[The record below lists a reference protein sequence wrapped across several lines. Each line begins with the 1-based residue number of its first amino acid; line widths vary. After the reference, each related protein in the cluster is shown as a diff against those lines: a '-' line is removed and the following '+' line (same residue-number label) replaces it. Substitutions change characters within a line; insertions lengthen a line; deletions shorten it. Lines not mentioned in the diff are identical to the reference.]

1 MATVP
6 DGGLGRFLEL
16 CEADPAVH
24 LVTLTTEEEGVALAC
39 GNWLGGELTVVA
51 MQSGG
56 TVRPGSRQAVPS
68 TSEGS

>member
-6 DGGLGRFLEL
+6 DGGLGRFHEL
-16 CEADPAVH
+16 CEADPDIR

-39 GNWLGGELTVVA
+39 GSWLGGELAVVA

-56 TVRPGSRQAVPS
+56 TVRRGSCQAVPS